1 MKRIITISL
10 LLLVSA
16 VLSAQGLSE
25 RTYITTDRQVY
36 VAGDRVWCSAFCLD
50 AATGGFTDF
59 SSIAYIELHS
69 SSGLACTAK
78 VALVK
83 GRGATVMTLPSNLPT
98 GNYKLLAY
106 TAQDKNEENFDYS
119 AFAKTISVFNPYS
132 TARVAGGVEV
142 VKEEPSRASAP
153 VNTGVVTAAM
163 PTEPHSSRS
172 ATIQLSSS
180 KDATVSVSVWHDDGI
195 AAPGQ
200 ISIADFKSGLKPGTG
215 FGRKAVPE
223 YEGEI
228 ISGRVVGF
236 SPAQIDSISGYYAFI
251 STPGNSDNVYSA
263 GVAKDGTLSF
273 YTSNIYGNDDLVCE
287 IENIDEYMP
296 GHFELDSPFVDAPAG
311 EIEPLKLFSGY
322 ADRIQKRGTAS
333 QIEKLFDSDTL
344 FAALP
349 HRPNLSFG
357 APAKTY
363 ILDDYTRFPTMDELI
378 IEILAELRTRR
389 RNGKTEIQ
397 VTLQDLH
404 QGVHFADG
412 ATLVLLDGVPV
423 FDHRKIL
430 SYDPALIKTVEIF
443 PQVVG
448 VGMRVFGGVVN
459 FVTFKGNMPSMEF
472 SQNVRI
478 VDFQGPSLPVAFTCS
493 GLQHSGNYP
502 DYRQTAYWHPML
514 DIAAGEVLNL
524 NVEIPAYT
532 GRFVVTV
539 EGLASDGSP
548 IYARKEFYV
557 NK

>member
-1 MKRIITISL
+1 MKRIFTISL

-16 VLSAQGLSE
+16 AMLAQGLSE

-50 AATGGFTDF
+50 AATGGFSDF
-59 SSIAYIELHS
+59 SSIAYLELHS

-78 VALVK
+78 VALFN
-83 GRGATVMTLPSNLPT
+83 GRGATVFNLPSNLPT

-106 TAQDKNEENFDYS
+106 TAQDKNEEDFDYS

-132 TARVAGGVEV
+132 TARVEGGVEV
-142 VKEEPSRASAP
+142 VEEAPSCASVPAE
-153 VNTGVVTAAM
+153 TGAVSVVM
-163 PTEPHSSRS
+163 PSDPHSSRT
-172 ATIQLSSS
+172 ATIQLGSS
-180 KDATVSVSVWHDDGI
+180 KDVRVSVSVWHDDGI
-195 AAPGQ
+195 VAPGQ
-200 ISIADFKSGLKPGTG
+200 ISIADFKSGIKPGNV
-215 FGRKAVPE
+215 FRKMAVPE

-251 STPGNSDNVYSA
+251 STPGNSDNVYSTDIS
-263 GVAKDGTLSF
+263 KDGTLSF
-273 YTSNIYGNDDLVCE
+273 YTGNIYGNDDLVCE
-287 IENIDEYMP
+287 IENIDEFMP
-296 GHFELDSPFVDAPAG
+296 GHFEIDSPFVDAPAG
-311 EIEPLKLFSGY
+311 DIETLKLFSGY
-322 ADRIQKRGTAS
+322 ADSIRKRGTAS
-333 QIEKLFDSDTL
+333 QIERLFDSDTL

-349 HRPNLSFG
+349 HRQNLSFG

-378 IEILAELRTRR
+378 IEILAEIRTRKR
-389 RNGKTEIQ
+389 DGKTEIQ
-397 VTLQDLH
+397 LALQDLY

-412 ATLVLLDGVPV
+412 STLVLLDGVPV
-423 FDHRKIL
+423 FDHRRIL
-430 SYDPALIKTVEIF
+430 SYDPALIKSVEIF
-443 PQVVG
+443 PQISG

-459 FVTFKGNMPSMEF
+459 FITFKGNMPAMEF

-493 GLQHSGNYP
+493 GLQHRGNYP

-514 DIAAGEVLNL
+514 DISAGETLNI
-524 NVEIPAYT
+524 NVELPAYS

-539 EGLASDGSP
+539 EGLASDGTP
-548 IYARKEFYV
+548 VYTTEDFFV
-557 NK
+557 NN